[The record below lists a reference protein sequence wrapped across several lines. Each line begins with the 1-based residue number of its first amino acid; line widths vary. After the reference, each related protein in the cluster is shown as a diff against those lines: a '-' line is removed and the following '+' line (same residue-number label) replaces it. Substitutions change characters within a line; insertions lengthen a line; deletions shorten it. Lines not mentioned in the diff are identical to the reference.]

1 MLLVFLVACRT
12 SCVLLVF
19 LVAVG
24 LVVVGLVA
32 CISCYL
38 YFLLCVTCISCVN
51 LKLKN
56 CLSLCLSDP
65 GIEKASKTSRNR
77 GVTSGG
83 VTVYPKCPPNS
94 EIF

>member
-1 MLLVFLVACRT
+1 MLLVFLV
-12 SCVLLVF
+12 
-19 LVAVG
+19 G
-24 LVVVGLVA
+24 LVV
-32 CISCYL
+32 CYL

-65 GIEKASKTSRNR
+65 GIEKASKTPRNR

-83 VTVYPKCPPNS
+83 VTVKPRVHQNS